1 MPRLPNKEEIKR
13 FLKETKIRQVMT
25 SPVITVCEADD
36 FALVQEK
43 IALYDVRHL
52 PVVNEI
58 GGIVG
63 LITQRDLYQIHSP
76 RRLDDGSWY
85 YDKEA
90 LNRFVLKSVMLEDP
104 FTLKADNSL
113 YEAVEAMVEHK
124 FGCIPIV
131 DDYKKVCGI
140 LTRDNMLHFL
150 IA

>member
-1 MPRLPNKEEIKR
+1 MQIKKTDIKQ
-13 FLKETKIRQVMT
+13 FLLDTKVREVMI
-25 SPVITVCEADD
+25 SPVITVKETDD

-52 PVVNEI
+52 PVVNET
-58 GGIVG
+58 GSVTG

-76 RRLDDGSWY
+76 RRVEDGSWY

-90 LNRFVLKSVMLEDP
+90 LNQFLLKNVMLPKP
-104 FTLKADNSL
+104 FTLKPSNSL
-113 YEAVEAMVEHK
+113 YEAIEATVRFK

-131 DDYKKVCGI
+131 DDYKKPCGI
-140 LTRDNMLHFL
+140 ITRDTILKFL